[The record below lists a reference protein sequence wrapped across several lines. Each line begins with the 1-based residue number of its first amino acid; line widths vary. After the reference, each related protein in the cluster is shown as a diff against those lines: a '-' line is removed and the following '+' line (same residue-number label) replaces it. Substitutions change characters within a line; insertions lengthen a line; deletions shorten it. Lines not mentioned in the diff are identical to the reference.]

1 MSRRREKISPMSLE
15 KWGKREAD
23 IFTVDDNIQWRDTE
37 FGDQSIWS
45 VGAPFLLGGRGV

>member
-1 MSRRREKISPMSLE
+1 MSHRREKISLMSLE

-37 FGDQSIWS
+37 LGARAFGQ
-45 VGAPFLLGGRGV
+45 